1 MSHFPQRVA
10 SLQPSATS
18 TLAALGLLDR
28 VVACT
33 KYCLDLCPEARDRFI
48 LHDSWTTKA
57 EQIEMVAPD
66 LVIASVPYQMESIAE
81 ILKSGVPVLLLSPR
95 KMADIYQDIAMI
107 AGILGV
113 PDRATALIDS
123 MKSEIRRV
131 RQQTSGLPHPRVFCE
146 EWGKPVIASQPWVS
160 ELIEAAGGTP
170 IADPGKVVDVDF
182 IRDSEPDVLLAA
194 WCGAG
199 NRVPLE
205 KIVRGRQWH
214 STPAARNAR
223 LYCINDELLNTP
235 GPSLIGGLHAIAHAL
250 HPDLFP
256 AVPGIRRS
264 SQAAFIEK

>member
-1 MSHFPQRVA
+1 MDFFPQRVA

-48 LHDSWTTKA
+48 LHDSWTA
-57 EQIEMVAPD
+57 QADQIETVNPD
-66 LVIASVPYQMESIAE
+66 LVIASVPYQQESITE

-95 KMADIYQDIAMI
+95 TMADIYSDIAMI
-107 AGILGV
+107 AGIMGA
-113 PDRATALIDS
+113 PGRAAPVIDG

-131 RQQTSGLPHPRVFCE
+131 REQTSGLARPRVFCE
-146 EWGKPVIASQPWVS
+146 EWGKPVIASQPWVA
-160 ELIEAAGGTP
+160 ELIASAGGTP
-170 IADPGKVVDVDF
+170 IGDPGKVVEIGF
-182 IRDSEPDVLLAA
+182 IRDSAPDVLLAA

-205 KIVRGRQWH
+205 KIVRDRQWQ
-214 STPAARNAR
+214 STPAAQNAR

-235 GPSLIGGLHAIAHAL
+235 GPSLIGGLKAIAHAI

-256 AVPGIRRS
+256 AVPGIR
-264 SQAAFIEK
+264 KMNPL